1 VESACAPSVVRSTTF
16 QPLPPHIAQSARAI
30 QSAYVRMTCRASAL
44 VPVQTSMSCGND
56 DLFGIVILKPT
67 HLIIVG

>member
-1 VESACAPSVVRSTTF
+1 
-16 QPLPPHIAQSARAI
+16 
-30 QSAYVRMTCRASAL
+30 MTCRASAL